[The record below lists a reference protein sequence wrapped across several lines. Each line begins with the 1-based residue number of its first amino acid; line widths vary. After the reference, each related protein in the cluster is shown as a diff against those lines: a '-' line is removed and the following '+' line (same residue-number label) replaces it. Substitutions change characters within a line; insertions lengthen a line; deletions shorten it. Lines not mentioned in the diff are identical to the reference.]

1 MSTKV
6 LDKKQETE
14 LNSLIY
20 KIQRIKMDSNR
31 NVEEEPLSTEETNLQ
46 KIYKL
51 EDEIARTKEK

>member
-51 EDEIARTKEK
+51 EDDIARTKEK